1 MCPSLVSIAGIKHRL
16 KQPGGGK
23 DLFDLYVK
31 YNCSPSLKE
40 ARVGTQAGQEP
51 GGRTEAE
58 TMEEHC
64 YWLALPGLLSYLHT
78 TQAHQVPTVGWA
90 LLYP

>member
-1 MCPSLVSIAGIKHRL
+1 MTVINTRTI
-16 KQPGGGK
+16 
-23 DLFDLYVK
+23 
-31 YNCSPSLKE
+31 NNLKE
-40 ARVGTQAGQEP
+40 VVWLVYTSISEGSQGRNLEAGTE
-51 GGRTEAE
+51 TEAR
-58 TMEEHC
+58 EECC